1 MSPPELLPL
10 IARAVGHASRPAIV
24 AREGQF
30 TYRELLAAS
39 HRVASALLEDRTDLR
54 EATVAYLCEP
64 GFNYVAAQWGIWR
77 AGGIAV
83 PIPPFY
89 PGAEIE
95 YLLRDSG
102 ASWVIVDEAL
112 VSKVNELATRYRIP
126 LLETEKALGAK
137 ERALPPIDPRRR
149 AQIFYTSGTTAR
161 PKGAVLTHANLEAQ
175 VKSLVEA
182 WEWSSDD
189 RILNVLPLH
198 HVHGV
203 INVLTCALWS
213 GAVCELT
220 PRFDPAAVW
229 NRIACGGLTLFMAVP
244 TIYAKLIR
252 AWEEAD
258 PERRE
263 AMSRGARAMR
273 LMVSGSAPLP
283 ANIFHRWREIT
294 GHELLERYGMTEIGM
309 ALSNPLRGARIPGS
323 VGTPLP
329 GVAVRLVDDSGCEVP
344 PGVAGELEVR
354 SPGVFLEYWGR
365 PRATR
370 EAFHDGWFRTGD
382 IAVWENGRYR
392 ILGRKSVDIVKSGGY
407 KISAVE
413 IEAALREH
421 PAVEDCAVVGVP
433 NAELGEV
440 VCAAVVP
447 RQGRA
452 VEIEDLRQWLRERLA
467 VYKVPRRFL
476 VMTDLPRNAL
486 GKVVKVELA
495 ARFV

>member
-1 MSPPELLPL
+1 M
-10 IARAVGHASRPAIV
+10 AASRRI
-24 AREGQF
+24 
-30 TYRELLAAS
+30 
-39 HRVASALLEDRTDLR
+39 ASALLEDRSDLQ
-54 EATVAYLCEP
+54 EARVAYLCEP
-64 GFNYVAAQWGIWR
+64 GFNYAAAQWGIWR

-89 PGAEIE
+89 PEAEIE
-95 YLLRDSG
+95 YLLQDSG
-102 ASWVIVDEAL
+102 ASWVIVDDAL
-112 VSKVNELATRYRIP
+112 VPKVNELAARNRIP
-126 LLETEKALGAK
+126 LLETGKALAAE
-137 ERALPPIDPRRR
+137 ERALPPIDLRRR

-182 WEWSSDD
+182 WEWNSDD

-213 GAVCELT
+213 GAVCELM
-220 PRFDPAAVW
+220 PRFDPAEVW
-229 NRIACGGLTLFMAVP
+229 TRIARGGLTLFMAVP

-283 ANIFHRWREIT
+283 PNIFHRWREIT

-309 ALSNPLRGARIPGS
+309 ALSNPLRGERVPGS

-329 GVAVRLVDDSGCEVP
+329 GVEVRLVDDSGREVP
-344 PGVAGELEVR
+344 PGVPGEIEVR
-354 SPGVFLEYWGR
+354 SPGVFVEYWGR
-365 PRATR
+365 PKATQ
-370 EAFHDGWFRTGD
+370 ETFHGGWFRTGD
-382 IAVWENGRYR
+382 IAVWENGGYR

-413 IEAALREH
+413 IETALRDH
-421 PAVEDCAVVGVP
+421 PEVDDCAVVGVP
-433 NAELGEV
+433 DAELGEV
-440 VCAAVVP
+440 ICAAVVP
-447 RQGRA
+447 RQGREL
-452 VEIEDLRQWLRERLA
+452 VIEDLRQWLRERLA
-467 VYKVPRRFL
+467 AYKIPRRFL
-476 VMTDLPRNAL
+476 VTSDLPRNAL
-486 GKVVKVELA
+486 GKVVKAELA
-495 ARFV
+495 SRFT